1 VVAHLGWLN
10 LLKARIT
17 GQDGIVESHLREALR
32 IDAENVYANAMI
44 GEWALLPPGNLDE
57 AKAHFAT
64 ALKSGKA
71 KSFVRGCQL
80 EGMIYNYDPGVP
92 AELIRVANQMRK
104 DNDPISD
111 SDRGRIHGLIAAGTD
126 AELREVISAAPP
138 AEVWAT
144 YEWVN
149 PPTTDE
155 SDFASRER
163 RFVRA
168 NLDEVSG
175 RSEESLRLYRSLY
188 KELNERKDVSPF
200 VLKRVQ
206 DAVKR
211 LSI

>member
-1 VVAHLGWLN
+1 M
-10 LLKARIT
+10 
-17 GQDGIVESHLREALR
+17 DP
-32 IDAENVYANAMI
+32 ENVYANAMI
-44 GEWALLPPGNLDE
+44 GEWALLPPGNLDD

-104 DNDPISD
+104 ENDPISD
-111 SDRGRIHGLIAAGTD
+111 SDRGRIHGYFKLAAGTN
-126 AELREVISAAPP
+126 AELREVVSALPP
-138 AEVWAT
+138 DEVWAT

-149 PPTTDE
+149 PPATDE
-155 SDFASRER
+155 SDFDGVER

-175 RSEESLRLYRSLY
+175 KSQEALQLYRSLY
-188 KELNERKDVSPF
+188 KELNERKDASPF

-206 DAVKR
+206 DAAKR
-211 LSI
+211 LSH